1 MLGVTL
7 RSLLALLLIA
17 ASANLAFGA
26 ATPQLPRSEHKPQP
40 TIEEQL
46 ELIGAR
52 MMEGDVESALSEG
65 AALLQRPEFK
75 ASSDDFRYRA
85 LLALGMLEAHAGSAK
100 QGQAYLDE
108 AATISPD
115 RLDAGYWQL
124 YAVVAKE
131 NKNHDGAAVAM
142 TEVARQNP
150 KLLAQWEGRFAFGI
164 LRNARKSS
172 PPEIYHELAGTLWTA
187 GFDLDDDFISLDPIW
202 IDLLENYISEGR
214 PDAAAAVADGL
225 RDANSLAALSYDLR
239 LSDYARADVY
249 QAYRDARQAE
259 IADGKALVD
268 EHPRDASKVMRVASD
283 LADFNRLDEGLA
295 LLDGAIGRADAA
307 LGKPAFDDEEDYL
320 AWLHNIRARILM
332 KLGRW
337 EEAITAQI
345 KSRDISNSYQPGEVS
360 QSVNLGDFYYVL
372 GEADKALE
380 AVAQIDTG
388 TASAFGMSAIKE
400 VEACAYHQNGDAA
413 KSSAAVEFL
422 VANVDVNFQ
431 AAKLALLCVG
441 DVDRLAGIVI
451 SRLEDPGTRRE
462 MLSDLQVY
470 MPPPARPEITVRMDE
485 LYAGLSRR
493 EDVKA
498 ALETTGRILQWP
510 AFRAGT

>member
-7 RSLLALLLIA
+7 RSLLALVLIA
-17 ASANLAFGA
+17 ASANLALGA
-26 ATPQLPRSEHKPQP
+26 ATPQLPRSEHKTQP
-40 TIEEQL
+40 TMEEQL
-46 ELIGAR
+46 ELIGVR
-52 MMEGDVESALSEG
+52 MMEGDLESALSEG
-65 AALLQRPEFK
+65 KTLLERPEFK

-85 LLALGMLEAHAGSAK
+85 LLALGLLEAHAGSAT

-115 RLDAGYWQL
+115 RRDAGYWQL
-124 YAVVAKE
+124 YAIVAKE
-131 NKNHDGAAVAM
+131 NKDHDGAAVAM
-142 TEVARQNP
+142 TEVAKQNS
-150 KLLAQWEGRFAFGI
+150 KLLAQWESRFAFGI

-172 PPEIYHELAGTLWTA
+172 PPNIYHDLAGALWTA
-187 GFDLDDDFISLDPIW
+187 GFEIDDDLISLEPIW
-202 IDLLENYISEGR
+202 IDLLEYYISEGR
-214 PDAAAAVADGL
+214 PDSAAAVANGL
-225 RDANSLAALSYDLR
+225 HDADSLAALSYDLR
-239 LSDYARADVY
+239 LSDYARADVD

-259 IADGKALVD
+259 IVDGKTLVD
-268 EHPRDASKVMRVASD
+268 EHPRDASKVTRVASD

-295 LLDGAIGRADAA
+295 LLDGAIARADAA

-320 AWLHNIRARILM
+320 EWLHSTRARILM

-337 EEAITAQI
+337 DEAIAAQI
-345 KSRDISNSYQPGEVS
+345 KSRDISHSYQPGEVS

-372 GEADKALE
+372 GEADRALE
-380 AVAQIDTG
+380 AVAGVDTG

-451 SRLEDPGTRRE
+451 SRLEDPDTRRE

-470 MPPPARPEITVRMDE
+470 MPPPARPEITVRMDD
-485 LYAGLSRR
+485 LYAGLSKR
-493 EDVKA
+493 EDIKA